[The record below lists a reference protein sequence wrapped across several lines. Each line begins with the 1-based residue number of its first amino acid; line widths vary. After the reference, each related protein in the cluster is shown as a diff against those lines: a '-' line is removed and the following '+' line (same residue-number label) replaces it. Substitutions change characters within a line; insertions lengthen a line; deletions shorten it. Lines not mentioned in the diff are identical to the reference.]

1 MQSFYNLTG
10 YVRLTVTNKTY
21 VPPSGDKADYVSNG
35 PYWYPREKAPCLNDP
50 VGQMERE
57 KYVAVCAPA
66 SEKLLAFFVAAPV
79 RARGRFCCVS
89 TVANVGLSLLPRLS

>member
-1 MQSFYNLTG
+1 MQSLYNLTG

-21 VPPSGDKADYVSNG
+21 EPPSGDKADYVSNG

-57 KYVAVCAPA
+57 KYVAVCEPT
-66 SEKLLAFFVAAPV
+66 SES
-79 RARGRFCCVS
+79 CW
-89 TVANVGLSLLPRLS
+89 LSLLPRLGLVADSDV